1 MNCRICKTKFNNNDV
16 AKQAVISAFDDES
29 KICRPCKMTEE
40 VIRTDS
46 DERIRHE
53 VHFAYTVKNFKLWR
67 KVVLLNRGHGEECLE
82 ELVY

>member
-16 AKQAVISAFDDES
+16 AIHAVISAFADES
-29 KICRPCKMTEE
+29 NISTPCKMPEE